1 MNIFKKIN
9 FKMILILSILLFIYT
24 TLCAISYASYTSK
37 DISDSVFRLHVLA
50 NSDSAEDQNLKYKVR
65 DKLLDYMNS
74 ICTNTSNK
82 EEAINIANSH
92 LEDFKTIAKITIE
105 ENGYNYDVTVEIGN
119 FEFPTKT
126 YGDISLPSGYY
137 DALRVKIGEAK
148 GQNWWCVMF
157 PPLCFIDVSSG
168 VVPDESKETLKNTMS
183 EEDYA
188 LISENDSN
196 KGISFKFKILE
207 FFGNNN
213 FITAKN

>member
-1 MNIFKKIN
+1 MSKKENGITLIALAVTIIVLIILAGISITSLTGKKGLINQARTNSENAQKESIIEKIEADLLKEKTKTGNTPSKEDLKKI
-9 FKMILILSILLFIYT
+9 
-24 TLCAISYASYTSK
+24 
-37 DISDSVFRLHVLA
+37 
-50 NSDSAEDQNLKYKVR
+50 
-65 DKLLDYMNS
+65 
-74 ICTNTSNK
+74 
-82 EEAINIANSH
+82 
-92 LEDFKTIAKITIE
+92 IE